1 MLEITSLK
9 NGIVIDHIKHGNGIK
24 IFNELGLKDIDGE
37 VALILNANS
46 PSKGRKDIVKIE
58 DNLDINLDAVAIID
72 PDATINYIKDEK
84 VIEKKELELP
94 KISEGILNCQNP
106 KCVSVTE
113 RDVKSRFILVDP
125 EEKMY
130 KCAYCDQIYDVEK

>member
-9 NGIVIDHIKHGNGIK
+9 NGIVIDHIKPGNGIK
-24 IFNELGLKDIDGE
+24 IFSELGLKEIEDE
-37 VALILNANS
+37 VALILNPNS
-46 PSKGRKDIVKIE
+46 PSQGRKDIVKIE
-58 DNLDINLDAVAIID
+58 DNLNINLDAVAIID
-72 PDATINYIKDEK
+72 PGATINYIRDEK
-84 VIEKKELELP
+84 VIEKKQLQLP
-94 KISEGILNCQNP
+94 KVSEGILHCQNP

-113 RDVKSRFILVDP
+113 REVTSKFILVDP

>member
-9 NGIVIDHIKHGNGIK
+9 NGIVIDHIKPGNGIK
-24 IFNELGLKDIDGE
+24 IFNQLKLEELEGE

-46 PSKGRKDIVKIE
+46 SSQGKKDIVKIE

-72 PDATINYIKDEK
+72 PKATVNYIEDEK

-94 KISEGILNCQNP
+94 KISEGILQCQNP
-106 KCVSVTE
+106 KCVSTTE
-113 RDVKSRFILVDP
+113 REVKSRFVLVDA
-125 EEKMY
+125 EKKMY
-130 KCAYCDQIYDVEK
+130 KCDYCDQIYDVEK

>member
-24 IFNELGLKDIDGE
+24 IFKELGLEELDGE

-46 PSKGRKDIVKIE
+46 PSRGKKDIVKIE

-72 PDATINYIKDEK
+72 PDATVNYIKDEK
-84 VIEKKELELP
+84 VTEKKELELP
-94 KISEGILNCQNP
+94 KVSEGILHCQNP
-106 KCVSVTE
+106 KCVSTTE
-113 RDVKSRFILVDP
+113 REVKSRFILIDKDK
-125 EEKMY
+125 KMY
-130 KCAYCDQIYDVEK
+130 KCDYCDQIYDVEK